1 MKKILIWI
9 GGIILVILLGLFIAG
24 WIAHQPR
31 PKATPSA
38 AADELTEK
46 MLTALNKPAWD
57 TTRYVSWT
65 FRGVNEYIWDREANL
80 VEVDNGKTRVVIH
93 TKSLNYEVLSP
104 AVPEDQQYKY
114 FENAWANFCNDSYW
128 LCAPF
133 KVFDPGTSR
142 AIVED
147 EAGQAQ
153 LLVTYESGGV
163 TPGDA
168 YLWQLDESYQPVSFQ
183 MWVSIIPIGGI
194 KANWTDWQTLESGAL
209 IAGKRS
215 ILDRFEVPVTDIRGG
230 SSWSAIGLEEDLFAG
245 LENW

>member
-65 FRGVNEYIWDREANL
+65 FRSVNEYIWDREANL